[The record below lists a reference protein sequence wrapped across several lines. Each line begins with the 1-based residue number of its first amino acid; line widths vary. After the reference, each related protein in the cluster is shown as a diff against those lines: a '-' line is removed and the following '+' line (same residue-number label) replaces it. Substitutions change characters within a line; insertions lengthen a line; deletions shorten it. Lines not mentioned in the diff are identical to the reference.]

1 MRKRRTRVHMFIA
14 LLALVL
20 VCAVGSTAVDAKQ
33 PAKAKGPKPPKER
46 KIDAAVT
53 KRPTQLRTEGGL
65 VVMNLPEGVTFA
77 AAEHKG
83 KAVWVYGPSGER
95 YWLPIE
101 DVKMI
106 KGHKVSVEDVNDKQ
120 LKSFGLQVTAAR
132 VTAVV
137 QSVHPT
143 PGTSLTAGMR
153 TEWEDKVLIEMAIKA
168 QISLPQLSLML
179 EWAVFSGY
187 VD

>member
-1 MRKRRTRVHMFIA
+1 LSKRRTWVHMFIA
-14 LLALVL
+14 LLALAL
-20 VCAVGSTAVDAKQ
+20 VCALGSTAADAKK
-33 PAKAKGPKPPKER
+33 PAKVKAPKPPKER

-53 KRPTQLRTEGGL
+53 KRPTQLRTESGL
-65 VVMNLPEGVTFA
+65 VVMNLPEGVTFV
-77 AAEHKG
+77 AAEHRG
-83 KAVWVYGPSGER
+83 KAVWVYAPSGQR
-95 YWLPIE
+95 YWLPVE

-106 KGHKVSVEDVNDKQ
+106 KGHKVSVDDINDKQ

-132 VTAVV
+132 VTAVM
-137 QSVHPT
+137 QSVYPT

>member
-1 MRKRRTRVHMFIA
+1 MRRRRIWVHMFIA
-14 LLALVL
+14 LLTLAL
-20 VCAVGSTAVDAKQ
+20 VCAVGSAAADAKKT
-33 PAKAKGPKPPKER
+33 AKAKGPKPPKER

-53 KRPTQLRTEGGL
+53 KRPTQLRTESGL

-83 KAVWVYGPSGER
+83 KAVWVYAPSGQR
-95 YWLPIE
+95 YWLPVE

-106 KGHKVSVEDVNDKQ
+106 KGHKVSVDDINDKQ

-132 VTAVV
+132 VTAVM
-137 QSVHPT
+137 QSVYPT

>member
-1 MRKRRTRVHMFIA
+1 MIA
-14 LLALVL
+14 LLALAL
-20 VCAVGSTAVDAKQ
+20 ALACAVGSAAVDAKK

-53 KRPTQLRTEGGL
+53 RRPTQLRTESGM
-65 VVMNLPEGVTFA
+65 VVLNLPEGVTFA
-77 AAEHKG
+77 AAEHRG
-83 KAVWVYGPSGER
+83 KAVWVYGPSGQR

-101 DVKMI
+101 DVKMV
-106 KGHKVSVEDVNDKQ
+106 KGHKVSVENVSDKQ
-120 LKSFGLQVTAAR
+120 LKTFGTQVAAAR
-132 VTAVV
+132 VTAVM
-137 QSVHPT
+137 QSVYPV
-143 PGTSLTAGMR
+143 PGTSLTASMR
-153 TEWEDKVLIEMAIKA
+153 TEWEDKVLIEMAINA

>member
-1 MRKRRTRVHMFIA
+1 MLIV
-14 LLALVL
+14 LLALAL
-20 VCAVGSTAVDAKQ
+20 VCSVGSTAVDAKK
-33 PAKAKGPKPPKER
+33 PAKIKAPKPPKER
-46 KIDAAVT
+46 KIEAAVT
-53 KRPTQLRTEGGL
+53 KRPTQLRTESGL

-83 KAVWVYGPSGER
+83 KAVWVYGPSGQR

-106 KGHKVSVEDVNDKQ
+106 KGHKVSVETVNDKQ

-132 VTAVV
+132 VTAVM
-137 QSVHPT
+137 QSVYPT
-143 PGTSLTAGMR
+143 PETSLTVGMS

>member
-1 MRKRRTRVHMFIA
+1 MSKRRTWVHMFIA
-14 LLALVL
+14 LLALAL
-20 VCAVGSTAVDAKQ
+20 VCALGSTAADAKK
-33 PAKAKGPKPPKER
+33 PAKVKAPKPPKER

-53 KRPTQLRTEGGL
+53 KRPTQLRTESGL
-65 VVMNLPEGVTFA
+65 VVMNLPEGDTFV
-77 AAEHKG
+77 AAEHRG
-83 KAVWVYGPSGER
+83 KAVWVYAPSGQR
-95 YWLPIE
+95 YWLPVE

-106 KGHKVSVEDVNDKQ
+106 KGHKVSVDDVSDKQ
-120 LKSFGLQVTAAR
+120 LKSFGIQVTAAR
-132 VTAVV
+132 VTAVM
-137 QSVHPT
+137 QSVYPT

>member
-1 MRKRRTRVHMFIA
+1 MIA
-14 LLALVL
+14 LLTLAL
-20 VCAVGSTAVDAKQ
+20 VCAAGPIAADAKK

-46 KIDAAVT
+46 RVDAAVT
-53 KRPTQLRTEGGL
+53 KRPTQLRTEDGL

-83 KAVWVYGPSGER
+83 KAVWVYGPSGQR

-106 KGHKVSVEDVNDKQ
+106 KGHKVSVDDISDKQ

-143 PGTSLTAGMR
+143 PETTLTASMR
-153 TEWEDKVLIEMAIKA
+153 TEWEDRVLIEMAIKA
-168 QISLPQLSLML
+168 EISLPRMSLML

-187 VD
+187 AD

>member
-1 MRKRRTRVHMFIA
+1 LTKRRAFVHMLIA
-14 LLALVL
+14 LLAMAM
-20 VCAVGSTAVDAKQ
+20 VCSAGSTVADAKK
-33 PAKAKGPKPPKER
+33 PAKVKAPKPPKER

-53 KRPTQLRTEGGL
+53 KRPTQLRTESGL

-83 KAVWVYGPSGER
+83 KAVWVYGPSGQR
-95 YWLPIE
+95 YWLPIQ

-106 KGHKVSVEDVNDKQ
+106 KGHKVSVDDVSDKQ

-132 VTAVV
+132 VTAVM
-137 QSVHPT
+137 QSVYPT
-143 PGTSLTAGMR
+143 PGTTLTAGMR
-153 TEWEDKVLIEMAIKA
+153 TEWQDKVLIEMAIKA
-168 QISLPQLSLML
+168 EITLPQLSLML

>member
-1 MRKRRTRVHMFIA
+1 MKRRAWIHMFIA
-14 LLALVL
+14 LLALAL
-20 VCAVGSTAVDAKQ
+20 VCSVGSAAVDAKK
-33 PAKAKGPKPPKER
+33 PAKVKPPKPPKER

-53 KRPTQLRTEGGL
+53 KRPTQLRTENGL

-83 KAVWVYGPSGER
+83 KAVWVYGPSGQR
-95 YWLPIE
+95 YWLPIQ

-106 KGHKVSVEDVNDKQ
+106 KGHKVSVGDVSDKQ

-132 VTAVV
+132 VTAVM
-137 QSVHPT
+137 QSVYPT
-143 PGTSLTAGMR
+143 PGATLTAGMR
-153 TEWEDKVLIEMAIKA
+153 TEWEDRVLIEMAIKA
-168 QISLPQLSLML
+168 EISLPQLSLML

>member
-1 MRKRRTRVHMFIA
+1 MFIA
-14 LLALVL
+14 LLALAL
-20 VCAVGSTAVDAKQ
+20 VCALGSTAADAKK
-33 PAKAKGPKPPKER
+33 PAKGPKPPKER

-53 KRPTQLRTEGGL
+53 KRPAQLRTESGL

-83 KAVWVYGPSGER
+83 KAVWVYAPSGQR

-106 KGHKVSVEDVNDKQ
+106 KGHKVSVEDISDKQ
-120 LKSFGLQVTAAR
+120 LKSFGLQVMAAR
-132 VTAVV
+132 VTAVM
-137 QSVHPT
+137 QSVYPT
-143 PGTSLTAGMR
+143 PEASLTASMR

-168 QISLPQLSLML
+168 QISLPQLSLMI